1 MLQLFIGTVV
11 AALVWIVAT
20 VIFGY
25 PALIIGAL
33 VGVAAM
39 FAFVIA
45 LTAGGLFASKS
56 GSAGH

>member
-1 MLQLFIGTVV
+1 MVQLFIGAVV
-11 AALVWIVAT
+11 ATLVWIVAT

-33 VGVAAM
+33 TGVAVM

-45 LTAGGLFASKS
+45 LTGGGLFAPKN

>member
-1 MLQLFIGTVV
+1 MLQLFIGAVV
-11 AALVWIVAT
+11 ATLVWIVAT

-33 VGVAAM
+33 TGVAVM

-45 LTAGGLFASKS
+45 LTGGGLFGSKS